1 MPRATP
7 LEDYRNIGIMAHI
20 DAGKTTTTER
30 VLYYT
35 GKSHKIGEV
44 HDGAATMD
52 WMEQEQERGITITS
66 AATTAYWNDKRINII
81 DTPGHV
87 DFTIEVERS
96 LRVLDGAVAL
106 LDANQGVEPQ
116 TETVWRQADKY
127 GVPRMIFV
135 NKMDKIGAD
144 FFLSVQMVKDRLG
157 AKPLVIQLPL
167 GVESS
172 FKGII
177 DLVRMKAVVWDD
189 EALGASFHDEDIP
202 ADLVDQA
209 KEYHELLV
217 ELASEV
223 DEGATEAYLE
233 GKAPTEAELKALIRK
248 GTINNLFVPILCGS
262 AFKNKGVQPMLDAV
276 VDYLPSP
283 LDVAAVKGIDVKT
296 GEEVTRAPKDE
307 APLSMLAFKI
317 MNDPFV
323 GSLTFCRIY
332 SGKVE
337 SGTTLVNT
345 VKDKKER
352 IGRMLLMHANHRE
365 DIKEAYTGDIVA
377 LAGLKDV
384 TTGDTLCDPAK
395 PVILERME
403 FPDPVIEVAV
413 EPKSKSDQE
422 KLGVALHRLAQEDPS
437 FRVSV
442 DHESGQTIIKG
453 MGELHLDIIVD
464 RMRREFNVEANVG
477 APQVAFRETVSKRAD
492 VDYTHKKQT
501 GGSGQFAR
509 VKMTIEPNEQG
520 KGFEFENKVVG
531 GNVPKEYIPGVAKG
545 VQSVVESG
553 ILAGFPM
560 LDVKVTLTD
569 GAYHDVDSSV
579 MAFEIAAR
587 AAFREGALKAGPKLL
602 EPIMKVEV
610 VTPEDY
616 VGGIIGDLTSRRGQ
630 VRGQESRGNASVI
643 SAMVP
648 LANMFG
654 YVNNLRSMSQGRA
667 QFTMQFDHYAQAPQG
682 VAEEVKAK
690 FA

>member
-30 VLYYT
+30 ILYYT

-66 AATTAYWNDKRINII
+66 AATTAFWNGKRINII

-144 FFLSVQMVKDRLG
+144 FFVSVQMVKDRLG
-157 AKPLVIQLPL
+157 AKPLVLQLPL

-172 FKGII
+172 FAGII
-177 DLVRMKAVVWDD
+177 DLVGMKAVKWDD
-189 EALGASFHDEDIP
+189 ESLGAKFHDEEIP
-202 ADLVDQA
+202 ADLLDQA
-209 KEYHELLV
+209 KKHREMLV
-217 ELASEV
+217 ETAVEV
-223 DEGATEAYLE
+223 DEAATEAYLE
-233 GKAPTEAELKALIRK
+233 GKEPDQAQLKALIRK
-248 GTINNLFVPILCGS
+248 GTVTAQFVPILCGS
-262 AFKNKGVQPMLDAV
+262 AFKNKGVQPLLDAV

-283 LDVAAVKGIDVKT
+283 LDVPPVEGIDVKT
-296 GEEVTRAPKDE
+296 GEPTTRDPKDD

-332 SGKVE
+332 SGKVD
-337 SGTTLVNT
+337 SGTTLINT

-365 DIKEAYTGDIVA
+365 DIKEAFTGDIVA

-384 TTGDTLCDPAK
+384 TTGDTLCDPTK

-413 EPKSKSDQE
+413 EPKSKADQE
-422 KLGVALHRLAQEDPS
+422 KLGIALNRLAQEDPS

-453 MGELHLDIIVD
+453 MGELHLDIIVE
-464 RMRREFNVEANVG
+464 RMRREFKVEANVG

-509 VKMTIEPNEQG
+509 VKMTIEPNEAG
-520 KGFEFENKVVG
+520 KGFEFVNQVVG
-531 GNVPKEYIPGVAKG
+531 GNVPKEYIPGVQKG

-553 ILAGFPM
+553 VLAGFPV

-579 MAFEIAAR
+579 MAFEIASR

-630 VRGQESRGNASVI
+630 VRGQETRGNASVI